1 MRVLAITARSETV
14 SWLAAEPGVAEL
26 VVEPTMASALACLR
40 ERRWPLVLLDDAVD
54 GAADLLLAGLGR
66 AVTPWARQRAR

>member
-54 GAADLLLAGLGR
+54 GAADDAGR
-66 AVTPWARQRAR
+66 AS